1 MASIYTVSQAN
12 DYIANM
18 FAQDYMLKRIQV
30 SGEVSNCK
38 YHPSGHIYFTLKDSG
53 GTLSAV
59 MFRSNAAGLS
69 FVIQNG
75 DKLVVSGSIEVYKA
89 GGSYSLH
96 AAKIEKQGQGDLY
109 EKYLKL
115 KKELEEMGLFADEY
129 KQPLPRYAQRIGIV
143 TAKTGAAIKDI
154 INISKR
160 RNPYVQLILYPAIV
174 QGERAVPSI
183 IKGIKMLDS
192 MNLDVII
199 VGRGGGSIEDLWA
212 FNDENVARAIFAA
225 RTPIISAVGHETDF
239 TIADFVADLRA
250 PTPSAAA
257 ELATTDISKLENDL
271 NNYIFRLRSG
281 IYQKRDSLKSELKEL
296 SLRLELK
303 SPSRRTK
310 EINARLKELKL
321 NMRYIIKNKY
331 AESRHSF
338 ELLVQRLDA
347 LSPIRHISN
356 GYAYISDIKGTKIGS
371 IKDINV
377 GDSINIRLSDG
388 AAIADIK
395 EIDNG

>member
-38 YHPSGHIYFTLKDSG
+38 YHTSGHIYFTLKDSG

-303 SPSRRTK
+303 SPSRRTQ

-321 NMRYIIKNKY
+321 NMRYIIKY
-331 AESRHSF
+331 
-338 ELLVQRLDA
+338 
-347 LSPIRHISN
+347 
-356 GYAYISDIKGTKIGS
+356 Y
-371 IKDINV
+371 
-377 GDSINIRLSDG
+377 
-388 AAIADIK
+388 
-395 EIDNG
+395 